1 MENCFRYAVENI
13 AKYGDT
19 DVFPFPV
26 ENLVFFDE
34 TEKVVAILM
43 KMHADLNKAI
53 EDFPLTV
60 EGMLSPVGYTGFR
73 WATQIDP
80 IWNAYFLGLVIS
92 IGDKIEQARLPLEK
106 QNVFSYRYQLDEDKK
121 TIFNKS
127 IGWAEFQRESVEK
140 ARKSKFVLVCD
151 ISDFY
156 PSIYHHRLE
165 NALQKATS
173 PENMSVCRQIMKLL
187 MHFSGNVSYGLPVGG
202 PASRLLSELLLNRV
216 DRLLS
221 TSGIDFCRFA
231 DDYHIF
237 ADSAE
242 EAYRAL
248 IFISVKLHANEG
260 LLLQKAKTK
269 IISSEE
275 FLSTSEF
282 AVENEPENQEQAVN
296 RTFLRLRLHYD
307 PYSATA
313 DADYELLKDEV
324 TKFDIVGMLGR
335 ELKKSRIHQS
345 LTKKLISA
353 IKLLSVNQRD
363 AAISS
368 LIENLPVLYP
378 VFPNILHL
386 VKGLINDIGID
397 TRLKVFGKLRE
408 LLVSNSYITSVPTH
422 LAYTVR
428 ILAHDDS
435 DESDEILIRI
445 YRESTSSSIR
455 RDVIL
460 AMAKKNADFWISDVR
475 TNFRTVTEW
484 ERTALLTSSFV
495 LGDEGEH
502 WRKSIKLLV
511 SPMQKLVMEWTEIR
525 SKNGNNEVPI

>member
-1 MENCFRYAVENI
+1 MERHFKFAVENI

-19 DVFPFPV
+19 DIFPFPI
-26 ENLVFFDE
+26 ENHVFFDRPDD
-34 TEKVVAILM
+34 VVKILLL
-43 KMHADLNKAI
+43 MHGNLTKAI
-53 EDFPLTV
+53 EDSPPMV

-92 IGDKIEQARLPLEK
+92 VGQDIENARIPSEK
-106 QNVFSYRYQLDEDKK
+106 KNVFSYRFQPDQENK

-140 ARKSKFVLVCD
+140 ARKSKYVLVCD

-156 PSIYHHRLE
+156 PSVYHHRLD
-165 NALQKATS
+165 NALSKATS
-173 PENMSVCRQIMKLL
+173 NKSNSGQIMKLL
-187 MHFSGNVSYGLPVGG
+187 MNFSGNVSYGLPVGG

-216 DRLLS
+216 DRLLI
-221 TSGIDFCRFA
+221 TNGIDFCRFA

-242 EAYRAL
+242 DAYNSL
-248 IFISVKLHANEG
+248 LFLSVKLQANEG
-260 LLLQKAKTK
+260 LLLQKTKTK
-269 IISSEE
+269 VISSDE
-275 FLSTSEF
+275 FLATSEF
-282 AVENEPENQEQAVN
+282 ASENEPESLEQTNN
-296 RTFLRLRLHYD
+296 RMFLRLRLHYD

-313 DADYELLKDEV
+313 DEDYELLKSEI

-353 IKLLSVNQRD
+353 IKLLNKHQRD
-363 AAISS
+363 SAIVSMMD
-368 LIENLPVLYP
+368 NLPILFP
-378 VFPNILHL
+378 VFPSILHL
-386 VKGLINDIGID
+386 VKGTIDDISD
-397 TRLKVFGKLRE
+397 ETRETVFGRLRE
-408 LLVSNSYITSVPTH
+408 LLQNNSYILSVPTH

-428 ILAHDDS
+428 ILANDTS
-435 DESDEILIRI
+435 VESDEILSKI
-445 YRESTSSSIR
+445 YEKSNSNSIR

-460 AMAKKNADFWISDVR
+460 VMAKRNADYWISDVR
-475 TNFRTVTEW
+475 RNFRTITEW
-484 ERTALLTSSFV
+484 ERTALLVSSFM

-502 WRKSIKLLV
+502 WRRSIKSLI
-511 SPMQKLVMEWTEIR
+511 SPMQKLVLEWMDARIN
-525 SKNGNNEVPI
+525 SGNNEVAI